1 VAPSS
6 FEVKYHA
13 LMEGTKKIVWLQ
25 KLLSE
30 IKHLKPRSTIVTILV
45 VLKLPKI
52 LFFMPLP
59 NISNVITTSW
69 ERRFEEIAIRHIPST
84 QQQANILMKPLGK
97 TKFED
102 LP

>member
-1 VAPSS
+1 MVAPSS
-6 FEVKYHA
+6 FEVEYCA
-13 LMEGTKKIVWLQ
+13 LMQGTKKILWLR

-69 ERRFEEIAIRHIPST
+69 AEKVFRNRHTTHPKYSSTSQHSYEAIRQNKI
-84 QQQANILMKPLGK
+84 
-97 TKFED
+97 
-102 LP
+102 